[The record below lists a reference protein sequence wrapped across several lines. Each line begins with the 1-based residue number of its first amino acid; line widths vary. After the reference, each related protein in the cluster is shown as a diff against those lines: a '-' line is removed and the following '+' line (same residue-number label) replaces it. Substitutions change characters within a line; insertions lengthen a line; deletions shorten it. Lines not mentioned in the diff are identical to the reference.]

1 MNTKNDEIIK
11 IRRILMDNRAYFS
24 MIHLFKSRT
33 THLQNKMRIYKTVVR
48 PVLRYGYETSAMT
61 NKAEEMLDILKRKI
75 LGRIFGPTLD
85 EKMKRGGG

>member
-1 MNTKNDEIIK
+1 MK

-33 THLQNKMRIYKTVVR
+33 THLKNKIRIYKTVVR
-48 PVLRYGYETSAMT
+48 PVLCYGYETSAMT
-61 NKAEEMLDILKRKI
+61 NKAEEMLDIFKRKI
-75 LGRIFGPTLD
+75 LGWIFGPTLD